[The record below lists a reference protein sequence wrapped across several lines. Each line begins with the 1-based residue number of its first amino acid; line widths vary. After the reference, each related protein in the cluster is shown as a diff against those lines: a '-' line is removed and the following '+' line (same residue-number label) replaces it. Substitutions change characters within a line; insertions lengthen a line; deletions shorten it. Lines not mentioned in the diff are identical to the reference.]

1 MTTVRTDLAT
11 SPTPTVEAPRRQPW
25 MDNLRITLISGVIV
39 AHAATAYV
47 VDVGW
52 YYEERTT
59 STVSEIVLSFPV
71 FLGGIWG
78 LSPLLVLAGL
88 LSVPSLARRGAGAF
102 VRARLVRLGVP
113 LLLFAAVVDPLADWI
128 GDTAEGRGHPFPYY
142 LADVGGDRDVGPM
155 WFVAAI
161 LVFSVG
167 FAVLRAVRPSPARS
181 GQLRLRHLAA
191 IAAVI
196 AALDVLVWLRW
207 GYFSDTWMDL
217 NWQHWPQ
224 AAGLFA
230 LGVLAAERPHPLPR
244 RAERDARRVA
254 VLGMLALCA
263 LAVWSLVQDLD
274 TPAFVQPGLRW
285 ETVAFAT
292 VDGVV
297 AIALSIWVMA
307 WFARRWDGEPNP
319 LTRRAARGS
328 YATYVLHP
336 VPMVLLSWALAGV
349 AVVPEVKLLVL
360 AVVAVPVCF
369 AVGYAVTR
377 LPGVRSVL

>member
-1 MTTVRTDLAT
+1 MRTNVAT
-11 SPTPTVEAPRRQPW
+11 SRTPTAQAPLRQPW

-52 YYEERTT
+52 YYQERT
-59 STVSEIVLSFPV
+59 SSAVSEIAVSVPV

-78 LSPLLVLAGL
+78 LSPLLVLAGW
-88 LSVPSLARRGAGAF
+88 LSVSSLRRRGPRSF
-102 VRARLVRLGVP
+102 VRARLLRLGVP
-113 LLLFAAVVDPLADWI
+113 LLVFATVVDPLADWL
-128 GDTAEGRGHPFPYY
+128 GNTAEGGSRSLVAY
-142 LADVGGDRDVGPM
+142 LSDPGGDRDVGPM

-161 LVFSVG
+161 LVFSLG
-167 FAVLRAVRPSPARS
+167 YAALRAVAPSPRPAGRL
-181 GQLRLRHLAA
+181 GLRHLAA
-191 IAAVI
+191 LGVGIAC
-196 AALDVLVWLRW
+196 LDVLAWLRW
-207 GYFSDTWMDL
+207 GYFSDTWLDL

-230 LGVLAAERPHPLPR
+230 LGVLAAERTWESPLPR
-244 RAERDARRVA
+244 RAERQAARVA
-254 VLGMLALCA
+254 LLGVVALCV
-263 LAVWSLVQDLD
+263 LASWSLSRDFE

-285 ETVAFAT
+285 ETVAFA
-292 VDGVV
+292 VIDGVV

-307 WFARRWDGEPNP
+307 WFVRRWDGEPHAV
-319 LTRRAARGS
+319 TRRAARGS

-336 VPMVLLSWALAGV
+336 VPMVLLSWALAAV
-349 AVVPEVKLLVL
+349 AVAPEVKFVVL

-369 AVGYAVTR
+369 AVGYAATR